1 MKVGQKNVD
10 FLQMANLLI
19 YAVFYYSD
27 FTTKFLQFLHRPEK
41 NCQMELMSINKLFD

>member
-19 YAVFYYSD
+19 YPVFFYSD
-27 FTTKFLQFLHRPEK
+27 FTTKFIDQK
-41 NCQMELMSINKLFD
+41 KIVKWN